1 MKQEPLSKTLSFSCS
16 KETYEKVQAM
26 AAEDYRTPAWIL
38 RKIVERYFDG
48 LEKANKGK

>member
-48 LEKANKGK
+48 LEKAKKGK